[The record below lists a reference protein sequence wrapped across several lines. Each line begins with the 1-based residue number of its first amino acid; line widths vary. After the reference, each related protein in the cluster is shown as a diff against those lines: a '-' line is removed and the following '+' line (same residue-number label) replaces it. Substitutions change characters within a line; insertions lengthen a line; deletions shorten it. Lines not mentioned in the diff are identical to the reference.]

1 MAAESLQSLVSL
13 SELVST
19 SSTNQRVRIFR
30 REIPAFLNSSTSE
43 MSTELASLLIDIIFR
58 TVAIYDDLR
67 SRKAVDDV
75 IVRALGGTVFMKTF
89 AGALVQNMEKQS
101 KFQSHVGGYRL
112 LSWSCLLLSKSQFA
126 AVSKNAL
133 CRVAA
138 AQASLLSLV
147 LRRSFR
153 ERKACRKKFL
163 HLFSQSP
170 DIYKVYMEELRNGRI
185 PFKDSPELLMLLLEF
200 SSRSP
205 SLFGEFKPAFLDI
218 YVNAIL
224 SAKEKPGK
232 SLTEAFHPLYLQMSH
247 GDFQSLVIPSSVK
260 MLKRNPEIV
269 LESVRILLK
278 SVNLDLSKYAAEIL
292 SVVLAQARHADEGR
306 RDGALAIV
314 HSLSQKSSN
323 PDALDTMF
331 NAIKSVIKG
340 SEGRLA
346 FPYQRVGMVNAIQE
360 LSNAP
365 DGKYLISLS
374 RTICDFLLS
383 YYKDDGNEEVKIV
396 ILSAIA
402 SWAVRSTDIIQESL
416 VSFLVSGLKEKETLR
431 KGFLRSLHAIC
442 KNEDAIL
449 KMLPLFGPL
458 VQLVKTGFTK
468 AVQRLDGMYA
478 LLLVVTIAAVDIKAE
493 ETLVKEKIWAL
504 ISQNEPSVVPISM
517 ASKLSIE
524 DSMACVDLLE
534 VLLVEHLQR
543 TLSNFSVRLMLQ
555 LDLDVLISE
564 SDTDISLD
572 PQVLFIPSVE
582 VLVKALLIMSPA
594 ALKHAPESFFRIILC
609 SHHPCVVGGAKRD
622 AVWKRLSKCL
632 QTHGFV
638 VIDIISANV
647 GGFLQSEWYL
657 LLHEFVDISA
667 TFLLMGENRSFG
679 PGTILVSDEY
689 TPFSGKISDIAA
701 FSGKLVTV
709 LANLTHTTLLRFIL
723 CSLYS
728 LNVSN
733 RKNATSSC
741 LVTNHAQTLIR
752 QGHTVLAHSRS
763 DHFLVAQ
770 QLGVTFFPNPH
781 DLCKEHPEVILLCS
795 SIISTQR
802 VLLTL
807 PFQHLKCSTLFVEVF
822 SIKEFPK
829 NLLLHA
835 LPSDFDVLC
844 THPMFGPQSAPHAWV
859 DLPFVYEMVRIGAN
873 EHPIVHW
880 SNRFGDYGTDFG
892 WGKPAKVLLGPMGLK
907 SANPLEQQAAI
918 LSLCNLMSIIPG
930 DTYLEFEKNLLN
942 LPERFAHDTLSENDI
957 QIFHTPEG
965 MLFTEQGV
973 YVAESVTAKN
983 TKQAKGRFR
992 MYDDEDGEDNTRS
1005 NHSVK
1010 RDQPS
1015 REAAGA
1021 GKKDT
1026 GKAAKKADKGKTAKE
1041 EARELLLKEEASVR
1055 DRVREIQKN
1064 LSLMLRTLGDM
1075 AIANSVFAH
1084 SRLPSMF
1091 VEPLMRSPIVSD
1103 EAFETMVKLARCTA
1117 PPLCDWALDISTALR
1132 LIVTDEVHLL
1142 LDLVPSVAEEEA
1154 NERPHGLF
1162 ERILDGLSISC
1173 KSGALPVDS
1182 FSFIFPI
1189 IERILLCSKKTKFH
1203 DDVLR
1208 IFYLHLDP
1216 HLPLPRIRMLS
1227 VLYHV
1232 LGVVPA
1238 YQALIG
1244 PALNELSLGLQPA
1257 EVASALNG
1265 VYAKDV
1271 HVRMA
1276 CLNAVKC
1283 IPAVANRSLP
1293 ENVEVATSIWI
1304 ALHDPEKSVAQVAED
1319 IWDHYG
1325 FDFGTD
1331 FSGLYKALAHINY
1344 NVRVAAAEA
1353 LAAALD
1359 EHPDSIQESLS
1370 TLFSLYIRD
1379 MGVGDVNVDAGW
1391 LGRQGIALALHSA
1404 ADILGTKDLPVVM
1417 TFLISR
1423 ALADPNADVRG
1434 RMINAGI
1441 LIIDKNGKDNVSLL
1455 FPIFENYLNKTAPDE
1470 EKYDLVREGVVIFT
1484 GALAK
1489 HLAKDDPKVHAV
1501 VDKLLDV
1508 LNTPSEAVQR
1518 AVSACLSPLMQSKQD
1533 DAAALVSRL
1542 MDQMMKSEKYGERRG
1557 AAFGLA
1563 GLVKG
1568 FGISCLKKYR
1578 IVITLQESLAERNSA
1593 KSREGALLGF
1603 ECLCETLGRIFE
1615 PYVIQMLPLLLVSFS
1630 DQVNAVREAAECAA
1644 RAMMSQLSAQ
1654 GVKLVLPS
1662 LLKGLEDKAWRTK
1675 QSSVQLLGAM
1685 AYCAPQ
1691 QLSQCLPKI
1700 VPKLTEVLT
1709 DTHPKV
1715 QSAGQMALQ
1724 QVGSVIKNP
1733 EISALVPT
1741 LLKGLSDPNEHTK
1754 YSLDILLQTTFVN
1767 SIDAPSLAL
1776 LVPIV
1781 HRGLRERS
1789 ADTKKRA
1796 AQIVGN
1802 MCSLVTEP
1810 KDMIPYIGLLLPEVK
1825 KVLVDPIP
1833 EVRSVAA
1840 RAIGS
1845 LIGGMGEEN
1854 FPDLVPWLFDT
1865 LKSDNS
1871 NVERSGAAQGLS
1883 EVLAA
1888 LGIEFFEHVL
1898 PDIIRNCSHQ
1908 KASVRDGY
1916 LTLFKYLPRSLGVQ
1930 FQNYLPQVLPAILDG
1945 LADENESVRDAAL
1958 GAGHVLVEHY
1968 ATTSLP
1974 LLLPAVEDG
1983 IFNDSW
1989 RIRQSSVELLGDLLF
2004 KVAGTSGKALL
2015 EGGSDDE
2022 GSSTE
2027 AHGRAIIEI
2036 LGRDK
2041 RNEVLAALYMV
2052 RADVSLS
2059 VRQAA
2064 LHVWKTI
2071 VANTPKTLREIMPVL
2086 MDTLITSLAS
2096 SSSERRQVAGRSL
2109 GELVRKLGE
2118 RVLPLIIPI
2127 LSQGLNDPNSSR
2139 RQGVCVGLSEVMA
2152 SAGKSQLL
2160 TFMNELIPTIRT
2172 ALCDSVS
2179 EVRESAGLAFSTLYK
2194 SAGMLAIDEIVP
2206 TLLHAL
2212 EDDETSDTALD
2223 GLKQILSVRT
2233 SAVLPHILPK
2243 LVHPPLSA
2251 FNAHAL
2257 GALAVVAGP
2266 GLDFHL
2272 CTVLPPLLSAMG
2284 DDDKEVQTL
2293 AKEAAETV
2301 VLVIDEE
2308 GIEPL
2313 ISELVKGVNDSQAAV
2328 RRSSSYLI
2336 GYFFKNSKLYLVDEA
2351 PNMISTLIILLSDS
2365 DSSTVTVAWEALSR
2379 VIISVP
2385 KEVLPSYIKLV
2396 RDAVS
2401 TSRDKE
2407 RRKKKGGPVI
2417 IPGFCLPKALQ
2428 PILPIFLQGLIS
2440 GSAELREQAA
2450 LGLGELIEV
2459 TSEQSLKEFVI
2470 PITGPLIRIIGDR
2483 FPWQVKSAILSTLTT
2498 MIKKGGISLKPFLP
2512 QLQTTF
2518 VKCLQDS
2525 TRTVRSSAALALGK
2539 LSGLSTRV
2547 DPLVS
2552 DLLSSLQGSDGGVR
2566 EAILTALKGVLK
2578 HAGKNLSSAV
2588 RTRFYSILKDLI
2600 HDDDDRVRTY
2610 ASSILGILTQYL
2622 EDVQLTELIQELS
2635 SLANSSSWPPRH
2647 GSILTI
2653 SSLLHYNPATICS
2666 SSLFPTIVD
2675 CLRDTLKDEKFP
2687 LRETS
2692 TKALGRLLLYRS
2704 QVDPSDTLLYKDVL
2718 SLLVSST
2725 HDDSS
2730 EVRRR
2735 ALSAI
2740 KAVAKANPSAIMSLG
2755 TIVGPAL
2762 AECMKDGNTPV
2773 RLAAERCALHAF
2785 QLTKGSENVQAA
2797 QKYITGLDA
2806 RRLSKFPEYSDDSDD
2821 SDEDTSSS

>member
-1 MAAESLQSLVSL
+1 MAESLVSL

-19 SSTNQRVRIFR
+19 PSTNQRLRIFR
-30 REIPAFLNSSTSE
+30 REIPSLLNASASSSE
-43 MSTELASLLIDIIFR
+43 MSTELASLLTDIIFR
-58 TVAIYDDLR
+58 TVAIYDDRR

-75 IVRALGGTVFMKTF
+75 IVKALGGTVFMKTF
-89 AGALVQNMEKQS
+89 AAALVQNMEKQL
-101 KFQSHVGGYRL
+101 KFQSHVGCYRL

-138 AQASLLSLV
+138 AQASLLSLNFQ
-147 LRRSFR
+147 RSFR
-153 ERKACRKKFL
+153 ERRACKKKFF

-170 DIYKVYMEELRNGRI
+170 NICKVYIEELKSGKI
-185 PFKDSPELLMLLLEF
+185 PYKDSPELLLLLLEF

-205 SLFGEFKPAFLDI
+205 TSFREFKPAFLDI

-224 SAKEKPGK
+224 SAKEKPRK
-232 SLTEAFHPLYLQMSH
+232 SLTEAFRPLYLQLSH
-247 GDFQSLVIPSSVK
+247 EDFQNTVIPSSVK

-269 LESVRILLK
+269 LESVGVLLK
-278 SVNLDLSKYAAEIL
+278 SVNLDLSKYAAEVL

-314 HSLSQKSSN
+314 KSLSQKSSN

-331 NAIKSVIKG
+331 NAVKAVIKG

-360 LSNAP
+360 LANAP
-365 DGKYLISLS
+365 DGKYIISLS
-374 RTICDFLLS
+374 HKICDFLLL
-383 YYKDDGNEEVKIV
+383 YYKEDGNEDVKIV

-402 SWAVRSTDIIQESL
+402 SWAVRSPEIIQESL
-416 VSFLVSGLKEKETLR
+416 LSFFGSGLKEKETLR
-431 KGFLRSLHAIC
+431 RNFLRSLHAIC
-442 KNEDAIL
+442 KNADAV
-449 KMLPLFGPL
+449 MRMSPLLGPL

-468 AVQRLDGMYA
+468 AVQRLDGIYA
-478 LLLVVTIAAVDIKAE
+478 LLLVGKIAAVDIKAE
-493 ETLVKEKIWAL
+493 ETLVKEKIWSL
-504 ISQNEPSVVPISM
+504 VSQNEPSLLPIST

-524 DSMACVDLLE
+524 DSMACIDLLE

-543 TLSNFSVRLMLQ
+543 TLSNFSVRLLLQ
-555 LDLDVLISE
+555 LMIFFTCHLRWDIRSMAHDVARKIIASSPQLSEDIFYEFSKYLSLIGEKLSALRISE
-564 SDTDISLD
+564 TDISLD
-572 PQVLFIPSVE
+572 PQVPFIPSVE
-582 VLVKALLIMSPA
+582 VLVKALLVMSPA
-594 ALKHAPESFFRIILC
+594 ALKLAPDSFARILFC
-609 SHHPCVVGGAKRD
+609 SHHPCIVGGAKRD
-622 AVWKRLSKCL
+622 AVWKRLYKCL
-632 QTHGFV
+632 QTHGFDV
-638 VIDIISANV
+638 VGLVSANV
-647 GGFLQSEWYL
+647 VNFLQ
-657 LLHEFVDISA
+657 
-667 TFLLMGENRSFG
+667 
-679 PGTILVSDEY
+679 
-689 TPFSGKISDIAA
+689 
-701 FSGKLVTV
+701 
-709 LANLTHTTLLRFIL
+709 
-723 CSLYS
+723 
-728 LNVSN
+728 
-733 RKNATSSC
+733 
-741 LVTNHAQTLIR
+741 
-752 QGHTVLAHSRS
+752 
-763 DHFLVAQ
+763 
-770 QLGVTFFPNPH
+770 
-781 DLCKEHPEVILLCS
+781 
-795 SIISTQR
+795 
-802 VLLTL
+802 
-807 PFQHLKCSTLFVEVF
+807 VF
-822 SIKEFPK
+822 
-829 NLLLHA
+829 
-835 LPSDFDVLC
+835 
-844 THPMFGPQSAPHAWV
+844 
-859 DLPFVYEMVRIGAN
+859 
-873 EHPIVHW
+873 
-880 SNRFGDYGTDFG
+880 
-892 WGKPAKVLLGPMGLK
+892 LGPMGLK
-907 SANPLEQQAAI
+907 SADQLEQQAAI
-918 LSLCNLMSIIPG
+918 SSLCTLMSIIPG
-930 DTYLEFEKNLLN
+930 DTYSEFEKHLLN
-942 LPERFAHDTLSENDI
+942 LSDRTLHDSLSENDI
-957 QIFHTPEG
+957 QIFLTPEG
-965 MLFTEQGV
+965 MLSTEQGV
-973 YVAESVTAKN
+973 YVAESVAVKN

-992 MYDDEDGEDNTRS
+992 MYDDEDGLDHARS

-1015 REAAGA
+1015 REVAGA
-1021 GKKDT
+1021 GKRDT
-1026 GKAAKKADKGKTAKE
+1026 GKATKKSDKGKTAKE

-1064 LSLMLRTLGDM
+1064 LSLMLRALGEM

-1084 SRLPSMF
+1084 SKLPSMVKF
-1091 VEPLMRSPIVSD
+1091 VEPLLRSPIVSD
-1103 EAFETMVKLARCTA
+1103 EAFETMVKLSRCTA

-1142 LDLVPSVAEEEA
+1142 LDIVPLVADEEGKEK
-1154 NERPHGLF
+1154 PPLGLF
-1162 ERILDGLSISC
+1162 ERILDGLSTSC

-1189 IERILLCSKKTKFH
+1189 MERILLCSKKTKFH

-1208 IFYLHLDP
+1208 IFYLHMDP

-1238 YQALIG
+1238 YQASIG
-1244 PALNELSLGLQPA
+1244 PALNELSLGLQPD
-1257 EVASALNG
+1257 EVASALYG

-1271 HVRMA
+1271 RVRMA

-1293 ENVEVATSIWI
+1293 KNVDVATSIWI
-1304 ALHDPEKSVAQVAED
+1304 ALHDPEKSVAEVAED

-1331 FSGLYKALAHINY
+1331 FSGLFKALSNVNY
-1344 NVRVAAAEA
+1344 NVRLAAAEG

-1359 EHPDSIQESLS
+1359 EYPDSIQESLS

-1379 MGVGDVNVDAGW
+1379 LSVGDCNLDAGW
-1391 LGRQGIALALHSA
+1391 LGRQGIALALNSA
-1404 ADILGTKDLPVVM
+1404 ADVLRTKDLPVVM

-1518 AVSACLSPLMQSKQD
+1518 AVSSCLSPLMQSKQD
-1533 DAAALVSRL
+1533 DGAALVTRL

-1563 GLVKG
+1563 GVVKG
-1568 FGISCLKKYR
+1568 FGINCLKKYK
-1578 IVITLQESLAERNSA
+1578 IVIILQEALAERNSA

-1603 ECLCETLGRIFE
+1603 ECLCETLGRLFE

-1630 DQVNAVREAAECAA
+1630 DQVVAVREAAECAA

-1715 QSAGQMALQ
+1715 QSAGQTALQ

-1754 YSLDILLQTTFVN
+1754 YSLDILLQTTFIN

-1789 ADTKKRA
+1789 HDTKKRA
-1796 AQIVGN
+1796 SQIVGN

-1854 FPDLVPWLFDT
+1854 FPDLVPWLFET

-1888 LGIEFFEHVL
+1888 LGIGYFEHVL
-1898 PDIIRNCSHQ
+1898 PDVIRNCSHP

-1930 FQNYLPQVLPAILDG
+1930 FQNYLQQVLPAILDG

-1983 IFNDSW
+1983 IFNDNW

-2036 LGRDK
+2036 LGREK

-2086 MDTLITSLAS
+2086 MDTLIASLAS
-2096 SSSERRQVAGRSL
+2096 ASSERRQVAGRSL

-2127 LSQGLNDPNSSR
+2127 LSKGLSDPDSGR

-2160 TFMNELIPTIRT
+2160 SFMNDLILTIRT
-2172 ALCDSVS
+2172 ALCDSVP

-2194 SAGMLAIDEIVP
+2194 SAGMQAIDEIVP

-2212 EDDETSDTALD
+2212 EDDKTSDTALD

-2243 LVHPPLSA
+2243 LVHLPLSA

-2257 GALAVVAGP
+2257 GALAEVAGP
-2266 GLDFHL
+2266 GLNFHL
-2272 CTVLPPLLSAMG
+2272 ATVLPPLLSAMG

-2308 GIEPL
+2308 GVEPL
-2313 ISELVKGVNDSQAAV
+2313 ISELLKGVSDSQATI
-2328 RRSSSYLI
+2328 RRSSAYLI
-2336 GYFFKNSKLYLVDEA
+2336 GYFFRNSKLDLDDEA
-2351 PNMISTLIILLSDS
+2351 PNMISTLIILLSDP
-2365 DSSTVTVAWEALSR
+2365 DSSTVNVAWEALSR
-2379 VIISVP
+2379 VISSVP
-2385 KEVLPSYIKLV
+2385 KELLPSYIKIV

-2407 RRKKKGGPVI
+2407 RRKKKGGPI
-2417 IPGFCLPKALQ
+2417 LIPGFCLPKALQ

-2450 LGLGELIEV
+2450 IGLGELIEV

-2483 FPWQVKSAILSTLTT
+2483 FPWQVKSAILSTLTI
-2498 MIKKGGISLKPFLP
+2498 MIRKGGISLKPFLP

-2539 LSGLSTRV
+2539 LSGLSARV

-2552 DLLSSLQGSDGGVR
+2552 DLLSTLQGSDGGVR

-2578 HAGKNLSSAV
+2578 HAGKSVSSAV
-2588 RTRFYSILKDLI
+2588 KIRAYSVLKDLI
-2600 HDDDDRVRTY
+2600 HHDDDKVRIY
-2610 ASSILGILTQYL
+2610 AASIIGILTQYL
-2622 EDVQLTELIQELS
+2622 EDDQLTELIQELS
-2635 SLANSSSWPPRH
+2635 KLAYSPDWPPRH
-2647 GSILTI
+2647 GSILTF
-2653 SSLLHYNPATICS
+2653 SSLLRHNPASICS
-2666 SSLFPTIVD
+2666 SSLFPAILD
-2675 CLRDTLKDEKFP
+2675 CLRATLKDEKFP

-2692 TKALGRLLLYRS
+2692 TKALGRLLLYKTRTDS
-2704 QVDPSDTLLYKDVL
+2704 SDKALYKDVL
-2718 SLLVSST
+2718 TLLVSST

-2740 KAVAKANPSAIMSLG
+2740 KAVAKENPSAILSNG
-2755 TIVGPAL
+2755 TIIGPAL
-2762 AECMKDGNTPV
+2762 GECLKDANTPV
-2773 RLAAERCALHAF
+2773 RLAAERCAVHAF
-2785 QLTKGSENVQAA
+2785 QLAKGSENVQAA

-2806 RRLSKFPEYSDDSDD
+2806 RRLAKLPEYSDDSED
-2821 SDEDTSSS
+2821 SDEDISSS

>member
-1 MAAESLQSLVSL
+1 MAESLQSLVSL

-19 SSTNQRVRIFR
+19 SSTNQRLRIFQ
-30 REIPAFLNSSTSE
+30 REVPAFLNSSTTSDD
-43 MSTELASLLIDIIFR
+43 MSTELASLLTDIIFR
-58 TVAIYDDLR
+58 TVAIYDDRR

-75 IVRALGGTVFMKTF
+75 IVKALSGTVFMKTF
-89 AGALVQNMEKQS
+89 AAALVQSMEKQL
-101 KFQSHVGGYRL
+101 KFQSYVGCYRL
-112 LSWSCLLLSKSQFA
+112 LSWSCLLLSKSRFST
-126 AVSKNAL
+126 VSKNAL

-138 AQASLLSLV
+138 GQASLLNIVWS
-147 LRRSFR
+147 RSFR
-153 ERKACRKKFL
+153 ERRACKKKIF
-163 HLFSQSP
+163 HLFSKSA
-170 DIYKVYMEELRNGRI
+170 DIYKVYVQEVKNGLI
-185 PFKDSPELLMLLLEF
+185 PYKDGPELLLLLLEF
-200 SSRSP
+200 STRPP

-224 SAKEKPGK
+224 NAKEKPGK
-232 SLTEAFHPLYLQMSH
+232 SLIEAFHPLYLQMSH
-247 GDFQSLVIPSSVK
+247 EDFGIIVLPAAVK

-269 LESVRILLK
+269 LESVGILLK

-292 SVVLAQARHADEGR
+292 SVVLVQARHADEGR
-306 RDGALAIV
+306 RDVALAIV
-314 HSLSQKSSN
+314 RSLSQKSSN
-323 PDALDTMF
+323 PDSLDTMF

-346 FPYQRVGMVNAIQE
+346 FPYQRVGMVNAMQE

-365 DGKYLISLS
+365 DGKYLTSLS
-374 RTICDFLLS
+374 QTICNFLLS
-383 YYKDDGNEEVKIV
+383 FYKDDGNEEVKIAT
-396 ILSAIA
+396 LSAIA
-402 SWAVRSTDIIQESL
+402 SWAVKSTNIIQESL
-416 VSFLVSGLKEKETLR
+416 VSFFASGLKEKETLR
-431 KGFLRSLHAIC
+431 RGFLRSLRSIC
-442 KNEDAIL
+442 KNADAVL
-449 KMLPLFGPL
+449 KMSPLLSPL

-468 AVQRLDGMYA
+468 AVQRLDGIYA
-478 LLLVVTIAAVDIKAE
+478 LLLVGKIAAVDIKADE
-493 ETLVKEKIWAL
+493 ILVKEKMWST
-504 ISQNEPSVVPISM
+504 ISQNEPSLVPISM
-517 ASKLSIE
+517 ASKLAVE
-524 DSMACVDLLE
+524 DNIACIDLLE
-534 VLLVEHLQR
+534 VLLLEHLQR
-543 TLSNFSVRLMLQ
+543 TLSNFSVRSLLQ
-555 LDLDVLISE
+555 DQAAPLIGVGPRCIFDS
-564 SDTDISLD
+564 SKKNPCLTCDTDISLD
-572 PQVLFIPSVE
+572 PQVPFIPSVE
-582 VLVKALLIMSPA
+582 ILVKVLLMMSSA
-594 ALKHAPESFFRIILC
+594 AMKVAPDSFVRIILC
-609 SHHPCVVGGAKRD
+609 SHHPSVVGSAKRD

-632 QTHGFV
+632 QAHGFD
-638 VIDIISANV
+638 VIDIVSANV
-647 GGFLQSEWYL
+647 
-657 LLHEFVDISA
+657 V
-667 TFLLMGENRSFG
+667 N
-679 PGTILVSDEY
+679 
-689 TPFSGKISDIAA
+689 
-701 FSGKLVTV
+701 
-709 LANLTHTTLLRFIL
+709 
-723 CSLYS
+723 
-728 LNVSN
+728 
-733 RKNATSSC
+733 
-741 LVTNHAQTLIR
+741 
-752 QGHTVLAHSRS
+752 
-763 DHFLVAQ
+763 
-770 QLGVTFFPNPH
+770 
-781 DLCKEHPEVILLCS
+781 
-795 SIISTQR
+795 
-802 VLLTL
+802 
-807 PFQHLKCSTLFVEVF
+807 
-822 SIKEFPK
+822 
-829 NLLLHA
+829 
-835 LPSDFDVLC
+835 
-844 THPMFGPQSAPHAWV
+844 
-859 DLPFVYEMVRIGAN
+859 
-873 EHPIVHW
+873 IV
-880 SNRFGDYGTDFG
+880 
-892 WGKPAKVLLGPMGLK
+892 KVLLGPLGLR
-907 SANPLEQQAAI
+907 SANPLEQEAAI
-918 LSLCNLMSIIPG
+918 SSLSNLMSIIPG
-930 DTYLEFEKNLLN
+930 DTYTEFEKHLLD
-942 LPERFAHDTLSENDI
+942 LPERFSHDALSENDI

-965 MLFTEQGV
+965 MLSTEQGI
-973 YVAESVTAKN
+973 YIAESVAFKN

-992 MYDDEDGEDNTRS
+992 MYNDEDGLDHAQS
-1005 NHSVK
+1005 NHSMK

-1015 REAAGA
+1015 REAAGT

-1026 GKAAKKADKGKTAKE
+1026 GKATKKAGKYKGKTAKE
-1041 EARELLLKEEASVR
+1041 EARELLLKEEASIR
-1055 DRVREIQKN
+1055 DRVCEIQKN
-1064 LSLMLRTLGDM
+1064 LSLMLRTLGNI
-1075 AIANSVFAH
+1075 AIANSIFAH
-1084 SRLPSMF
+1084 SKLPSMVKF
-1091 VEPLMRSPIVSD
+1091 VEPLLRSPIVSD
-1103 EAFETMVKLARCTA
+1103 EAFETLVMLSRCTA
-1117 PPLCDWALDISTALR
+1117 PPLCDWALDISTAIR
-1132 LIVTDEVHLL
+1132 LVVTDEVHRL
-1142 LDLVPSVAEEEA
+1142 LDLVPSVAEEEV
-1154 NERPHGLF
+1154 NQKPSHGLF
-1162 ERILDGLSISC
+1162 ERIIDGLTTSC

-1182 FSFIFPI
+1182 FSFVFPI
-1189 IERILLCSKKTKFH
+1189 MERILLCSKKTKFH

-1208 IFYLHLDP
+1208 LVYLHMDA
-1216 HLPLPRIRMLS
+1216 HLPLPRVRMLS

-1238 YQALIG
+1238 YQASIG
-1244 PALNELSLGLQPA
+1244 PALNELSLGFQPH
-1257 EVASALNG
+1257 EVASALYG

-1283 IPAVANRSLP
+1283 IPAVSSRSLP
-1293 ENVEVATSIWI
+1293 QNTEIATSIWI
-1304 ALHDPEKSVAQVAED
+1304 ALHDPEKSVAEVAED

-1331 FSGLYKALAHINY
+1331 FSGIFKALSHVNY
-1344 NVRVAAAEA
+1344 NVRLAAAEA

-1359 EHPDSIQESLS
+1359 EHPDIIQESLS

-1379 MGVGDVNVDAGW
+1379 MGNGDVDADW
-1391 LGRQGIALALHSA
+1391 LGRQGVALALHSA
-1404 ADILGTKDLPVVM
+1404 ADVLRTKDLPVVM

-1423 ALADPNADVRG
+1423 ALADLNADVRD

-1470 EKYDLVREGVVIFT
+1470 EQYDLVREGVVIFT

-1489 HLAKDDPKVHAV
+1489 HLAKEDPKVHAV

-1508 LNTPSEAVQR
+1508 LNTPSESVQR
-1518 AVSACLSPLMQSKQD
+1518 AVAACLSPLMQSKQD
-1533 DAAALVSRL
+1533 EAAALVTRL
-1542 MDQMMKSEKYGERRG
+1542 LDQMMKSEKYGERRG

-1563 GLVKG
+1563 GVVKG
-1568 FGISCLKKYR
+1568 FGISCLKKYK
-1578 IVITLQESLAERNSA
+1578 IVIILQECLAERNSA

-1603 ECLCETLGRIFE
+1603 ECLCETLGKLFE

-1630 DQVNAVREAAECAA
+1630 DQVAAVREAAECAA

-1709 DTHPKV
+1709 DSHPKV
-1715 QSAGQMALQ
+1715 QSAGQTALQ

-1781 HRGLRERS
+1781 HRGLRVRS
-1789 ADTKKRA
+1789 AETKKRA
-1796 AQIVGN
+1796 SQIVGN

-1854 FPDLVPWLFDT
+1854 FPDLVPWLFET

-1888 LGIEFFEHVL
+1888 LGVAFFEHVL

-2027 AHGRAIIEI
+2027 AHGRAIIEV
-2036 LGRDK
+2036 LGREK

-2086 MDTLITSLAS
+2086 MDTLIASLAS
-2096 SSSERRQVAGRSL
+2096 ASSERRQVAGRSL

-2127 LSQGLNDPNSSR
+2127 LSQGLSDPDSSR

-2152 SAGKSQLL
+2152 SAGKSQLM
-2160 TFMNELIPTIRT
+2160 TFMTELIPTIRT
-2172 ALCDSVS
+2172 ALCDS
-2179 EVRESAGLAFSTLYK
+2179 EPAVRESAGLAFSTLYK
-2194 SAGMLAIDEIVP
+2194 SAGLQAIDEIVP

-2257 GALAVVAGP
+2257 GALAEVAGP

-2272 CTVLPPLLSAMG
+2272 GTVLPPLLSGMSNV
-2284 DDDKEVQTL
+2284 DQEVQTS
-2293 AKEAAETV
+2293 AKKAAETI

-2308 GIEPL
+2308 GVEPL
-2313 ISELVKGVNDSQAAV
+2313 ISELVKGVSDSQAAV

-2351 PNMISTLIILLSDS
+2351 PNMISTLIILLSDN
-2365 DSSTVTVAWEALSR
+2365 DSSTVTAAWEALSR

-2401 TSRDKE
+2401 SSRDKE
-2407 RRKKKGGPVI
+2407 RRKKKGGPVL
-2417 IPGFCLPKALQ
+2417 IPGFCLPKSLQ

-2459 TSEQSLKEFVI
+2459 AGEQSLKEVVI

-2483 FPWQVKSAILSTLTT
+2483 FPWQVKSAILSTLTI
-2498 MIKKGGISLKPFLP
+2498 MIRKGGISLKPFLP

-2518 VKCLQDS
+2518 VKCLQDN
-2525 TRTVRSSAALALGK
+2525 TRTIRSGAALALGM
-2539 LSGLSTRV
+2539 LSGLNPRV

-2552 DLLSSLQGSDGGVR
+2552 DLLSSLQGSEGGVR
-2566 EAILTALKGVLK
+2566 EAILSALKGVLK
-2578 HAGKNLSSAV
+2578 HAGKNVSSAV
-2588 RTRFYSILKDLI
+2588 RSRIYSVLKDLI
-2600 HDDDDRVRTY
+2600 HHDDDRVRMY
-2610 ASSILGILTQYL
+2610 AASILGMLTQYL
-2622 EDVQLTELIQELS
+2622 EADQFTELIQELS
-2635 SLANSSSWPPRH
+2635 SLANSPNWPPRH

-2653 SSLLHYNPATICS
+2653 SSLLYHNPAPVFS
-2666 SSLFPTIVD
+2666 SSLFPTIVN

-2687 LRETS
+2687 LRESS
-2692 TKALGRLLLYRS
+2692 TKALGRLLLYRAK
-2704 QVDPSDTLLYKDVL
+2704 VDPSDPVLYKDVL
-2718 SLLVSST
+2718 SLLVTSAR
-2725 HDDSS
+2725 DESS

-2740 KAVAKANPSAIMSLG
+2740 KAVAKANPSAIMSHG
-2755 TIVGPAL
+2755 TVIGPAL
-2762 AECMKDGNTPV
+2762 AECLKDTNTPV
-2773 RLAAERCALHAF
+2773 RLAAERCAVHAF
-2785 QLTKGSENVQAA
+2785 QLTKGSENVQAV

-2806 RRLSKFPEYSDDSDD
+2806 RRLSNDDSGD
-2821 SDEDTSSS
+2821 SDEDMSTS